1 MTVPALDDIAHLWSQ
16 DLRLSPTGD
25 LGRVNR
31 HPRSQERV
39 LRRLMTNPGEYI
51 FHPEYGAGLPRM
63 VGTNIDLGKIQAL
76 IEGQMMLEASVV
88 RDPPPKADVR
98 EITGGVAVKV
108 QYLSLPDK
116 QPVSLS
122 FDVLR

>member
-1 MTVPALDDIAHLWSQ
+1 MAEPVLDDIAHLWGE
-16 DLRLSPTGD
+16 DVRLSPTGD
-25 LGRVNR
+25 LGRSNR

-39 LRRLMTNPGEYI
+39 IRRLMTNPGEYI
-51 FHPEYGAGLPRM
+51 FHPNYGGGLRQM
-63 VGTNIDLGKIQAL
+63 VGQNIDIAKIRAR
-76 IEGQMMLEASVV
+76 IEGQMLLETSVV
-88 RDPPPKADVR
+88 RDPPPQAVVV
-98 EITGGVAVKV
+98 EIPGGVSVKV

>member
-1 MTVPALDDIAHLWSQ
+1 MAEPVLEDVAHLWGQ
-16 DLRLSPTGD
+16 DIRLSPTGD

-31 HPRSQERV
+31 HPKSQERV
-39 LRRLMTNPGEYI
+39 IRRLMTNPGEYV
-51 FHPEYGAGLPRM
+51 FHPNYGGGLPQM
-63 VGTNIDLGKIQAL
+63 VGQNIDLSKIRAR
-76 IEGQMMLEASVV
+76 IEGQMMLETSVV
-88 RDPPPKADVR
+88 RDPPPQVDVR
-98 EITGGVAVKV
+98 EIPGGVAVKV